1 MTNIMLARSLM
12 LIIISDLIHCSILNT
27 NVMISAL
34 LAELILGKLKTAFTH
49 ENISLWKF
57 VGN

>member
-1 MTNIMLARSLM
+1 MLPKSLM
-12 LIIISDLIHCSILNT
+12 LIKISDLIHCSILNT

-34 LAELILGKLKTAFTH
+34 LAELILGKLKTACTQ
-49 ENISLWKF
+49 ENIPLWKF